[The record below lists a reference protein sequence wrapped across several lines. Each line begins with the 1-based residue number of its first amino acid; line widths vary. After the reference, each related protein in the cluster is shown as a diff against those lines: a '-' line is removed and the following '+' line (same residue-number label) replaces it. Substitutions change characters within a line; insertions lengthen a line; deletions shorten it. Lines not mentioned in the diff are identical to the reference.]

1 MPKAKLKIIW
11 ENDDLLVLDKPV
23 GLDVY
28 ELLEIVVKKYPGAL
42 LIHRLD
48 RDTSGVLLVAK
59 NEASQKYFQQQFKAR
74 AVIKHY
80 RAIVY
85 GKVKRE
91 TGSIELA
98 VGRSRQDPRKRVAGR
113 EAMGQLREAK
123 TAYQVIKY
131 FKGYTYL
138 EAALMTGRT
147 HQLRVHF
154 QAIGHPIVG
163 DKLYLPKDKTVI
175 EKLALPQLDRQ
186 ALHSYYLKITLPSS
200 LPRQVGQIKEF
211 TAPLPADFQAALDYL
226 EEKC

>member
-1 MPKAKLKIIW
+1 M
-11 ENDDLLVLDKPV
+11 DKPV

-28 ELLEIVVKKYPGAL
+28 ELLALVVRKYPEAL

-48 RDTSGVLLVAK
+48 RDTSGVLLIAK
-59 NEASQKYFQQQFKAR
+59 NEASQKYFQRQFKDR
-74 AVIKHY
+74 KVIKHY

-85 GKVKRE
+85 GKIKRPI
-91 TGSIELA
+91 GSIELA

-113 EAMGQLREAK
+113 EAVGQLREAK

-138 EAALMTGRT
+138 EAALLTGRT

-154 QAIGHPIVG
+154 QAIGHPLFG
-163 DKLYLPKDKTVI
+163 DKLYLPKDKSLI
-175 EKLALPQLDRQ
+175 KKSELPALERQ
-186 ALHSYYLKITLPSS
+186 ALHSYYLKITLPGGPSA
-200 LPRQVGQIKEF
+200 QVGQVKEF
-211 TAPLPADFQAALDYL
+211 TAPLPADFQAALAYL